1 MLHNI
6 KSKADGQAKDA
17 YPLKI
22 NWKNWNLEDLEQL
35 EQLE

>member
-1 MLHNI
+1 MAER
-6 KSKADGQAKDA
+6 SKEKGQTKDA

>member
-1 MLHNI
+1 MQHNEI
-6 KSKADGQAKDA
+6 KKEGQVKDI

>member
-6 KSKADGQAKDA
+6 KSKVDGQAKDT

-22 NWKNWNLEDLEQL
+22 NWKNWNLEDFAG
-35 EQLE
+35 

>member
-6 KSKADGQAKDA
+6 KSKANGQAKDA

-22 NWKNWNLEDLEQL
+22 NWKNWNLEDLAG
-35 EQLE
+35 

>member
-6 KSKADGQAKDA
+6 KSKVDGQAKDA

-22 NWKNWNLEDLEQL
+22 NWKNWNLEDSTG
-35 EQLE
+35 

>member
-6 KSKADGQAKDA
+6 KSKEDGQAKDA

>member
-22 NWKNWNLEDLEQL
+22 NSKNWNLEDLAG
-35 EQLE
+35 